1 VIHLIFAPV
10 VINLLGFKINVLD
23 HASIVNMGPNQYI
36 DQFISYKR
44 NQGFGE
50 QNGDFSPVFIPI
62 SYVLDSDLNDSSS
75 VKNSIV

>member
-1 VIHLIFAPV
+1 M

-36 DQFISYKR
+36 DHFISYKR

-50 QNGDFSPVFIPI
+50 QNGDFSPIIIPI
-62 SYVLDSDLNDSSS
+62 SYVLDSDINDSSS